1 MSFAVA
7 SVTMMG
13 AGVAMQTIGAR
24 SSAIGQK
31 NALNSNADLA
41 DINARLAELGAQSTM
56 LAGNRQAGAILLKGG
71 QMKSS
76 QRANMAANGIDL
88 GSDTAV
94 NILTTT
100 DVMKEIDADTA
111 MANAVR
117 QAWGYRTQATN
128 YTNDANIKRATASAI
143 NPNQVA
149 LSTFLDGAGK
159 VASSWYSLNKVGAFQ
174 SGSGSAKIVDNS
186 SAWSPPK

>member
-24 SSAIGQK
+24 SSAIGQQ
-31 NALNSNADLA
+31 NALNSNADLS

-56 LAGNRQAGAILLKGG
+56 LAGTRQAGSILLKGG
-71 QMKSS
+71 QLKGT

-88 GSDTAV
+88 GSDTAT
-94 NILTTT
+94 NILTST

-128 YTNDANIKRATASAI
+128 YTNDANIKRSMASAI
-143 NPNQVA
+143 NPNQQA
-149 LSTFLDGAGK
+149 LSTFLSGAGQ
-159 VASSWYSLNKVGAFQ
+159 VAASWYSLNKVGAL
-174 SGSGSAKIVDNS
+174 DNGFGLKSNPTS
-186 SAWSPPK
+186 SFGKLS

>member
-13 AGVAMQTIGAR
+13 AGVSMQTIGAR
-24 SSAIGQK
+24 SSAIGQQ
-31 NALNSNADLA
+31 NALRGNADLS

-56 LAGNRQAGAILLKGG
+56 LAGTRQAGSILLKGG
-71 QMKSS
+71 QLKST
-76 QRANMAANGIDL
+76 QKANMAANGIDL
-88 GSDTAV
+88 GSDTAT

-100 DVMKEIDADTA
+100 DVMKEVDADTA

-128 YTNDANIKRATASAI
+128 YTNDANIKRSMADAI

-149 LSTFLDGAGK
+149 LATFLSGAGQ
-159 VASSWYSLNKVGAFQ
+159 VASSWYSLNKVGAMDNGFGIKP
-174 SGSGSAKIVDNS
+174 STSTFGKIS
-186 SAWSPPK
+186 

>member
-24 SSAIGQK
+24 SSAIGQQ
-31 NALNSNADLA
+31 NALRGNADLS

-56 LAGNRQAGAILLKGG
+56 LAGTRQAGSILLKGG
-71 QMKSS
+71 QLKGS

-88 GSDTAV
+88 GSDSAV
-94 NILTTT
+94 NILTST

-117 QAWGYRTQATN
+117 SAWGYRTQATN
-128 YTNDANIKRATASAI
+128 YTNDANIKRSMADAI
-143 NPNQVA
+143 NPNQQA
-149 LSTFLDGAGK
+149 FATFLSGAGQ
-159 VASSWYSLNKVGAFQ
+159 VASSWYSLNKVGAMDNGFGINPNKSY
-174 SGSGSAKIVDNS
+174 SGIGIK
-186 SAWSPPK
+186 

>member
-24 SSAIGQK
+24 SSAIGQQ
-31 NALNSNADLA
+31 NALNSNADLS
-41 DINARLAELGAQSTM
+41 DINARLAELGAQSTL
-56 LAGNRQAGAILLKGG
+56 LAGTRQAGSILLKGG

-88 GSDTAV
+88 GSDSAV
-94 NILTTT
+94 NILTST

-117 QAWGYRTQATN
+117 SAWGYRTQATN
-128 YTNDANIKRATASAI
+128 YTNDANIKRSMASAI
-143 NPNQVA
+143 NPNQQA
-149 LSTFLDGAGK
+149 LSTFLSGAGQ
-159 VASSWYSLNKVGAFQ
+159 VASSWYSLNKVGAMDNGFGINANKQ
-174 SGSGSAKIVDNS
+174 YSGIGIK
-186 SAWSPPK
+186 P

>member
-24 SSAIGQK
+24 ASAIGQQ
-31 NALNSNADLA
+31 NALNGNADLA

-56 LAGNRQAGAILLKGG
+56 LAGTRQAGSILLKGG
-71 QMKSS
+71 QVKSS

-88 GSDTAV
+88 GSDTATNV
-94 NILTTT
+94 LTST
-100 DVMKEIDADTA
+100 DVMKEVDADTA

-117 QAWGYRTQATN
+117 QAWGYRTQETN
-128 YTNDANIKRATASAI
+128 YQNDALIKRSLASAI

-149 LSTFLDGAGK
+149 LASFLDGAGK
-159 VASSWYSLNKVGAFQ
+159 VASSWYSLNKVGAM
-174 SGSGSAKIVDNS
+174 DNGFGLRTTPTTS
-186 SAWSPPK
+186 SFGKLS